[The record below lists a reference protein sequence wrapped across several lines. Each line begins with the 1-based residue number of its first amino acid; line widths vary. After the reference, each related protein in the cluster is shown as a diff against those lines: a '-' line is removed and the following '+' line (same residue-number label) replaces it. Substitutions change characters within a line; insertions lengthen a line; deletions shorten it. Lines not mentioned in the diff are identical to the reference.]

1 MRAAIGRASL
11 GLAVACSGLGCDR
24 EERPWEVVPGPA
36 SAQPPSPAPAEEPA
50 RKEQLELLAFSF
62 TSAVRSKDP
71 VDRYL
76 AAKPGDR
83 VYAHL
88 TVRNLSGRPRRIH
101 LMFVVNGNERTS
113 LDLEIG
119 HSWSW
124 RTWGYNTLL
133 ADDAQGELFL
143 RVTTDDGKTLVE
155 QRLPIE
161 RQTRVTQPER

>member
-1 MRAAIGRASL
+1 MRAAFGRATC
-11 GLAVACSGLGCDR
+11 LALALLTPACDR
-24 EERPWEVVPGPA
+24 EEHPWEVTPPGASGPIPQSSGPA
-36 SAQPPSPAPAEEPA
+36 GEPVQ
-50 RKEQLELLAFSF
+50 KEQLELLGFSF
-62 TSAVRSKDP
+62 TSAVRNKDP

-76 AAKPGDR
+76 AAQPGDR